1 LDDTTP
7 FKLFGKTISTQYKKQ
22 QEKNIWIDCD
32 FELVDLLKND
42 HSGKVGENFLH
53 YLCDCNNIDNQ
64 YVEDINSKDGVYDI
78 KILNK
83 KIEIKTAR
91 LSQCGSFQHENLR
104 NEGCDYYVFLD
115 ITPRCIYITIL
126 PSFNLSEK
134 CKVMNRTPHL
144 RKGSSNIYKFDFDEK
159 KILNAIELGYSI
171 KITENTTMDEIGNFI
186 RNKIVV

>member
-1 LDDTTP
+1 MEEMNTEIDYKTLYQEKCKEIAFLQENIKNKNTMENTLDDTTP

-22 QEKNIWIDCD
+22 QEKNIWIDCN

-126 PSFNLSEK
+126 PSF
-134 CKVMNRTPHL
+134 
-144 RKGSSNIYKFDFDEK
+144 
-159 KILNAIELGYSI
+159 IL
-171 KITENTTMDEIGNFI
+171 
-186 RNKIVV
+186 